1 MNQLQME
8 IVQICISL
16 LLVVIT
22 ITSHLILKDENKKIK
37 EHLPQIGYVGENI
50 LKAIKEAAKV
60 DNTIFPNS
68 LSGQAL
74 NEVSNVL
81 STSFSNIEK
90 NIVDNKNSDE
100 IALELA
106 EEIKKLINKPS
117 GPQNIEDKPVG

>member
-60 DNTIFPNS
+60 S
-68 LSGQAL
+68 L
-74 NEVSNVL
+74 
-81 STSFSNIEK
+81 IH
-90 NIVDNKNSDE
+90 
-100 IALELA
+100 
-106 EEIKKLINKPS
+106 
-117 GPQNIEDKPVG
+117 

>member
-50 LKAIKEAAKV
+50 LKAIKEAAQV

-74 NEVSNVL
+74 NEVSNLL

-90 NIVDNKNSDE
+90 NIIDNKNSDE

-117 GPQNIEDKPVG
+117 GPQNVEDKPVG